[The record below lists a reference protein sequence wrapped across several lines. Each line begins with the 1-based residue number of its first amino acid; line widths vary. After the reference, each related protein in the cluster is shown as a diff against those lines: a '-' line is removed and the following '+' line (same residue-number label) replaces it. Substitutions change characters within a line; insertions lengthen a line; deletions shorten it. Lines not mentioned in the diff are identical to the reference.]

1 MNAFDVLARDLLSTY
16 PPPRNSIN
24 NVEFTFRDNVYTAT
38 IDAAGADKTKFNVK
52 VMKNGTLS
60 VSYSSTD
67 GYRCRPFAYTF
78 NMGRVE
84 VNESTAD
91 YVDGV
96 LTVKV
101 TVSRPT
107 DTATTITVN

>member
-1 MNAFDVLARDLLSTY
+1 MNAFDMLTRDLLSTY
-16 PPPRNSIN
+16 PPPRTSIN
-24 NVEFTFRDNVYTAT
+24 NVDFTYKDNVYTAT
-38 IDAAGADKTKFNVK
+38 IDAAGADKSKFNVK
-52 VMKNGTLS
+52 VMKNGNLS
-60 VSYSSTD
+60 VSYSGAE

-84 VNESTAD
+84 VGESTAD

>member
-1 MNAFDVLARDLLSTY
+1 MNAFDVITRDLLSTY

-24 NVEFTFRDNVYTAT
+24 NVDFTFKDSVYTAT
-38 IDAAGADKTKFNVK
+38 IDAAGADKSKFNVK
-52 VMKNGTLS
+52 VAKNGNLT
-60 VSYSSTD
+60 VSYTGSD

-78 NMGRVE
+78 SMGRVE
-84 VNESTAD
+84 VTESTAD

-101 TVSRPT
+101 TVSRPN
-107 DTATTITVN
+107 DTVTTITVN